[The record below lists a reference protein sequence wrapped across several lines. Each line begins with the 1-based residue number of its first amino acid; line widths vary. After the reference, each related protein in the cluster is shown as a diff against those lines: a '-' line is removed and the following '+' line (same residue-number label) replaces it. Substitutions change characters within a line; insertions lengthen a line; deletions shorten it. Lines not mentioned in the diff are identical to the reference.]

1 MKQTILKL
9 LLFINSIL
17 LIAYMGLT
25 AHADFHLN
33 TRGVIPLF
41 LSSLLLI
48 DVTYVSSCNIREN
61 KTISLFCG
69 LLALE
74 SWYILLAASG
84 NSITNTIFFALS
96 PVIWCVSIK
105 RIIYEDCYKYLLLLI
120 LLNLCIVILYKYIIN
135 TLWRKCFRYFDG
147 FIYYFD
153 FLTKS

>member
-48 DVTYVSSCNIREN
+48 DVTLVLCQDLVQVKMRN
-61 KTISLFCG
+61 F
-69 LLALE
+69 
-74 SWYILLAASG
+74 
-84 NSITNTIFFALS
+84 S
-96 PVIWCVSIK
+96 P
-105 RIIYEDCYKYLLLLI
+105 
-120 LLNLCIVILYKYIIN
+120 
-135 TLWRKCFRYFDG
+135 F
-147 FIYYFD
+147 
-153 FLTKS
+153 

>member
-25 AHADFHLN
+25 AHADLHLN

-61 KTISLFCG
+61 RLFRG
-69 LLALE
+69 DGGVKIP
-74 SWYILLAASG
+74 STPVFIR
-84 NSITNTIFFALS
+84 LS
-96 PVIWCVSIK
+96 DI
-105 RIIYEDCYKYLLLLI
+105 
-120 LLNLCIVILYKYIIN
+120 
-135 TLWRKCFRYFDG
+135 
-147 FIYYFD
+147 
-153 FLTKS
+153 

>member
-25 AHADFHLN
+25 AHADLHLN

-61 KTISLFCG
+61 KTISLFC
-69 LLALE
+69 
-74 SWYILLAASG
+74 WFI
-84 NSITNTIFFALS
+84 SIRKLVYTLS
-96 PVIWCVSIK
+96 
-105 RIIYEDCYKYLLLLI
+105 
-120 LLNLCIVILYKYIIN
+120 
-135 TLWRKCFRYFDG
+135 CFG
-147 FIYYFD
+147 Q
-153 FLTKS
+153 LHHKH

>member
-84 NSITNTIFFALS
+84 NSITNTIFFALRWEL
-96 PVIWCVSIK
+96 VF
-105 RIIYEDCYKYLLLLI
+105 LLLLAYWCQVKYFSFSI
-120 LLNLCIVILYKYIIN
+120 SYNLWQAGCVL
-135 TLWRKCFRYFDG
+135 
-147 FIYYFD
+147 
-153 FLTKS
+153 FLQ

>member
-69 LLALE
+69 LF
-74 SWYILLAASG
+74 SSLLTG
-84 NSITNTIFFALS
+84 E
-96 PVIWCVSIK
+96 K
-105 RIIYEDCYKYLLLLI
+105 RLRDYYDSA
-120 LLNLCIVILYKYIIN
+120 
-135 TLWRKCFRYFDG
+135 TKCN
-147 FIYYFD
+147 
-153 FLTKS
+153 

>member
-33 TRGVIPLF
+33 TIGVIPLF

-74 SWYILLAASG
+74 SWYIGSTRQSAKTETMQMWNEKRLVKLLE
-84 NSITNTIFFALS
+84 
-96 PVIWCVSIK
+96 K
-105 RIIYEDCYKYLLLLI
+105 
-120 LLNLCIVILYKYIIN
+120 
-135 TLWRKCFRYFDG
+135 
-147 FIYYFD
+147 
-153 FLTKS
+153 

>member
-25 AHADFHLN
+25 SHADFHLN

-61 KTISLFCG
+61 KTIYGVFPL
-69 LLALE
+69 
-74 SWYILLAASG
+74 
-84 NSITNTIFFALS
+84 NS
-96 PVIWCVSIK
+96 
-105 RIIYEDCYKYLLLLI
+105 Y
-120 LLNLCIVILYKYIIN
+120 
-135 TLWRKCFRYFDG
+135 
-147 FIYYFD
+147 
-153 FLTKS
+153 

>member
-48 DVTYVSSCNIREN
+48 DVTYVSSCNISIQDSPYAEHSERKPYSVYSYVYRYSAYIYN
-61 KTISLFCG
+61 L
-69 LLALE
+69 
-74 SWYILLAASG
+74 YDILL
-84 NSITNTIFFALS
+84 
-96 PVIWCVSIK
+96 
-105 RIIYEDCYKYLLLLI
+105 YDCPYLL
-120 LLNLCIVILYKYIIN
+120 
-135 TLWRKCFRYFDG
+135 
-147 FIYYFD
+147 
-153 FLTKS
+153 

>member
-61 KTISLFCG
+61 KTITAIREKMICLHSDLKTKATLF
-69 LLALE
+69 L
-74 SWYILLAASG
+74 
-84 NSITNTIFFALS
+84 
-96 PVIWCVSIK
+96 
-105 RIIYEDCYKYLLLLI
+105 
-120 LLNLCIVILYKYIIN
+120 
-135 TLWRKCFRYFDG
+135 
-147 FIYYFD
+147 
-153 FLTKS
+153 